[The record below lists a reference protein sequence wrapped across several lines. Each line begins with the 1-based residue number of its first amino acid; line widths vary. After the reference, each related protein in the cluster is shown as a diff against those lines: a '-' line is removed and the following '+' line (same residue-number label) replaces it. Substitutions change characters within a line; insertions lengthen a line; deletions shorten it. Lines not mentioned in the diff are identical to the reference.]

1 MSITEKAYKK
11 VTDDKARPAVP
22 QKEGEALPE
31 EELKDVAGGLNT
43 DVAIPSDGYAT
54 CC

>member
-11 VTDDKARPAVP
+11 VTDDKPRPVNP
-22 QKEGEALPE
+22 KEAEALPE
-31 EELKDVAGGLNT
+31 EQLKDVSGGLTT
-43 DVAIPSDGYAT
+43 DAMIPSDGYAT